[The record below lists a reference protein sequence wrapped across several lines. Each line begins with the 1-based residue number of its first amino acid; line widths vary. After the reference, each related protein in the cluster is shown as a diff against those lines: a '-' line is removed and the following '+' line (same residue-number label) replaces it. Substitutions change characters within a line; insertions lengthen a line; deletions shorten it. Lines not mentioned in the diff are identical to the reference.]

1 MENSQASRNGKPYL
15 LPDRPLQSLDDYI
28 AIGGLQALEKAC
40 SMSREAVIAEV
51 KKSGLRGR
59 GGAGFPVGI
68 KWSSIASDPC
78 PVKFVA
84 CNATEGE
91 PGTYKDRMMMGRN
104 PYQLLEGVA
113 IAAYAMNAQKAFI
126 AMKGTFE
133 NAIASTARAH
143 QEMSARNVLGPIP
156 IEFVYGPEDYLL
168 GEEKAM
174 LEVIEGR
181 EAMPREMDYPPYV
194 LGLFAGYP
202 SCIPDH
208 TNPTLVNNCES
219 MSNIPHIIRNGADWF
234 RSMGT
239 ADTPGHMVF
248 TLSGDVQHEGVFE
261 LPLGTTLREL
271 AEKYG
276 GGLRPG
282 RKLKAIFSGVA
293 SAGVYPDA
301 NPNSYDTPLDFGS
314 MRNAGSGLGSGG
326 FMVYDDTNCMVQVA
340 YCFSKFL
347 WIESCGQCRS
357 CKDGTY
363 EATRGLENLINGTG
377 DEIDIEDIL
386 QASINAP
393 RGNRCFLPTEHSLII
408 PSIMRT
414 FRQEFVEHY
423 NRGCRNCRVPVL
435 PKMHD
440 YDEATHEFHYTHGRL
455 TP

>member
-1 MENSQASRNGKPYL
+1 METGQASRNGKPYL
-15 LPDRPLQSLDDYI
+15 LPDKPLQSLDDYI
-28 AIGGLQALEKAC
+28 AIGGLKALEKAR
-40 SMSREAVIAEV
+40 SMPREAVIAEV

-68 KWSSIASDPC
+68 KWASIASDPC
-78 PVKFVA
+78 PTKFVA

-133 NAIASTARAH
+133 HAIASTARAH
-143 QEMSARNVLGPIP
+143 KEMTARNALGDIP

-181 EAMPREMDYPPYV
+181 EAMPREMDYPPYI

-202 SCIPDH
+202 SCIPDR

-219 MSNIPHIIRNGADWF
+219 MSTVTHIIRNGADWF

-239 ADTPGHMVF
+239 ADTPGHTIF
-248 TLSGDVQHEGVFE
+248 TLSGDVQREGLYE
-261 LPLGTTLREL
+261 LPMGTTMREL
-271 AEKYG
+271 IEKAG

-293 SAGVYPDA
+293 SAGLYPE
-301 NPNSYDTPLDFGS
+301 SIDTPLDFGS
-314 MRNAGSGLGSGG
+314 MRNAGSGLGSAG
-326 FMVYDDTNCMVQVA
+326 FMVYDDSNCMVQVA
-340 YCFSKFL
+340 YIFSKFL

-363 EATRGLENLINGTG
+363 EATRGLEKLIEGTG
-377 DEIDIEDIL
+377 NEIDIEDIL
-386 QASINAP
+386 HASINAP

-408 PSIMRT
+408 PSIVRR
-414 FRQEFVEHY
+414 FGQEFAEHY
-423 NRGCRNCRVPVL
+423 NRGCRNCRVPIL

-440 YDEATHEFHYTHGRL
+440 YDEVKHEFHYTHGRL

>member
-1 MENSQASRNGKPYL
+1 MDTSQASRNGKPYL
-15 LPDRPLQSLDDYI
+15 LTDKPLNSLDEYI
-28 AIGGLQALEKAC
+28 AIGGLEGFKRAR
-40 SMSREAVIAEV
+40 SMTRDAVLAEI

-78 PVKFVA
+78 PTKYVA

-91 PGTYKDRMMMGRN
+91 PGTFKDRMMMRRN

-113 IAAYAMNAQKAFI
+113 IAAYVMNAKKAFI
-126 AMKGTFE
+126 AMKHTFDE
-133 NAIASTARAH
+133 AIARTAQAHKEMTARNA
-143 QEMSARNVLGPIP
+143 LGDIP

-181 EAMPREMDYPPYV
+181 EAMPREMDFPPYV

-202 SCIPDH
+202 SCIPGQ
-208 TNPTLVNNCES
+208 TNPTLVNNCET
-219 MSNIPHIIRNGADWF
+219 MSSVAHILRNGADWF

-239 ADTPGHMVF
+239 ADTPGHTVF
-248 TLSGDVQHEGVFE
+248 TLSGDVQREGMYE
-261 LPLGTTLREL
+261 LPMGTTMREL
-271 AEKYG
+271 IERWGA
-276 GGLRPG
+276 GLKPG

-293 SAGVYPDA
+293 SPGLYPR
-301 NPNSYDTPLDFGS
+301 SFDTPLDFGS
-314 MRNAGSGLGSGG
+314 MRNAGSGLGSAG
-326 FMVYDDTNCMVQVA
+326 FMVYDDSNCMVQVA
-340 YCFSKFL
+340 YVFSKFL

-357 CKDGTY
+357 CKEGTQ
-363 EATRGLENLINGTG
+363 EATLRLEQLISGEG
-377 DEIDIEDIL
+377 DEVDVEAL
-386 QASINAP
+386 LHASLNAP

-408 PSIMRT
+408 PSIVR
-414 FRQEFVEHY
+414 EFEHEFAEHY
-423 NRGCRNCRVPVL
+423 HRGCRNCRIPVL

-440 YDEATHEFHYTHGRL
+440 YDEEKHEFHYTHGRL

>member
-1 MENSQASRNGKPYL
+1 MATGQPSSNGKPYL
-15 LPDRPLQSLDDYI
+15 LPEKPVQSLDEYV
-28 AIGGLQALEKAC
+28 AMGGMQGLKRAL
-40 SMSREAVIAEV
+40 SMSPQEVVAEI

-68 KWSSIASDPC
+68 KWASISSDPC
-78 PVKFVA
+78 PTKYVA

-91 PGTYKDRMMMGRN
+91 PGTFKDRMMMRRN

-113 IAAYAMNAQKAFI
+113 IASHVMSAQKAFI
-126 AMKGTFE
+126 AMKGTFAQ
-133 NAIASTARAH
+133 AIAQTARAH
-143 QEMSARNVLGPIP
+143 KEMTARKVLGSIP

-181 EAMPREMDYPPYV
+181 EPMPREMDFPPYI

-202 SCIPDH
+202 SCIPGQN
-208 TNPTLVNNCES
+208 NPTLVNNCETMCNVAHI
-219 MSNIPHIIRNGADWF
+219 MSKGADWF
-234 RSMGT
+234 RSMGSR
-239 ADTPGHMVF
+239 ATPGHMVF
-248 TLSGDVQHEGVFE
+248 TISGDVQRPGIYE
-261 LPLGTTLREL
+261 LPLGIPLREL
-271 AEKYG
+271 VEKWG
-276 GGLRPG
+276 GGLFPG
-282 RKLKAIFSGVA
+282 RKLKGIFSGVA
-293 SAGVYPDA
+293 AAGIYPEQL
-301 NPNSYDTPLDFGS
+301 DTPLDFDD

-340 YCFSKFL
+340 HCFSEFL

-357 CKDGTY
+357 CKEGTY
-363 EATRGLENLINGTG
+363 ESTMRLRRIIEGNG
-377 DEIDIEDIL
+377 DEIDVEAIL
-386 QASINAP
+386 HSSTNAP

-408 PSIMRT
+408 PSIVRR
-414 FRQEFVEHY
+414 FISEFDEHY

-440 YDEATHEFHYTHGRL
+440 YDEAKHEFHYTHGRL